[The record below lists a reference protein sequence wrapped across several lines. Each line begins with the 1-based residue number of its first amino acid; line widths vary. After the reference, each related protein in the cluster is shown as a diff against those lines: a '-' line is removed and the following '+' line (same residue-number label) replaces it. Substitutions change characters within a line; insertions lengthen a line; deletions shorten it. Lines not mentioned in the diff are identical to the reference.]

1 MGSHRAT
8 DSMSRAHEGG
18 VKPHSGEADAAPAA
32 KGLDRRHFLGSLSGA
47 AALLGLAPGALR
59 GRDGSPA
66 ALPPGPDG
74 RVPIPLEGPLDDDFW
89 RNLRREF
96 LIPMEEEFFNT
107 GTLGSPPRRVL
118 EAVQEHLLHTTRDIA
133 HWDYSSPDAEYITG
147 YNPES
152 VLREKLA
159 GIMGASAREVAL
171 TQNATVAMNLLSN
184 GMELEE
190 GDEVLVLEGS
200 HSGARGGWELR
211 QERQGIRIR
220 WVTAPRP
227 PADPQELFDLY
238 RDASGPR
245 TRAWVIQHLTSSQ
258 GALLFPISEMCAWA
272 RSQGIFTVVDGAQT
286 LGHLPVDVG
295 ELGCDAFLSSPHKW
309 LLAPAGCGVLFIR
322 EEHHPSVWA
331 TLASSQWDN
340 HEDGLYRLMQYG
352 TGNRSILAGLEEAV
366 DFHVELGPQR
376 VSQRILGL
384 SRRLREG
391 LADIPA
397 VELQSPTHPEL
408 LTAIT
413 IWGLQGI
420 DGRRLQ
426 NELWERARIRVR
438 ENSGG
443 VRQCCHIYNSTD
455 GVDETLEVAR
465 ALAG

>member
-1 MGSHRAT
+1 MKQGL
-8 DSMSRAHEGG
+8 GG
-18 VKPHSGEADAAPAA
+18 NAGRPHGEVDDTPPAR
-32 KGLDRRHFLGSLSGA
+32 GLNRRHFLGSLPGA

-59 GRDGSPA
+59 GWDHPSQVPRPEPGGRLSIPREGS
-66 ALPPGPDG
+66 
-74 RVPIPLEGPLDDDFW
+74 LDDDFW
-89 RNLRREF
+89 RALRREF

-118 EAVQEHLLHTTRDIA
+118 EAVQAHLLHTARDIA

-159 GIMGASAREVAL
+159 GIMGARAKEVAL

-184 GMELEE
+184 GLELEA
-190 GDEVLVLEGS
+190 GDEVVVLAGS
-200 HSGARGGWELR
+200 HTGARGGWELR
-211 QERQGIRIR
+211 QRRQGIRVR

-227 PADPQELFDLY
+227 PSDPQELFDLY

-245 TRAWVIQHLTSSQ
+245 TCVWVVQHLTSSQ

-272 RSQGIFTVVDGAQT
+272 RGQGIFTVVDGAQT
-286 LGHLPVDVG
+286 LGHLPVDMG
-295 ELGCDAFLSSPHKW
+295 ALGCDAFLSSPHKW

-322 EEHHPSVWA
+322 EEHHRSVWA

-340 HEDGLYRLMQYG
+340 HEEGLYRLMQYG
-352 TGNRSILAGLEEAV
+352 TGNRSLLAGLEEAV
-366 DFHVELGPQR
+366 DFHVELGAER

-391 LADIPA
+391 LAQIPA
-397 VELQSPTHPEL
+397 VELQSPTHPEF
-408 LTAIT
+408 LTATT
-413 IWGLQGI
+413 IWGLKGME
-420 DGRRLQ
+420 GRQLQ
-426 NELWERARIRVR
+426 DELWERGRIRVR
-438 ENSGG
+438 QNSGG

-455 GVDETLEVAR
+455 GVDETLQVAR